1 VEIFSGFSFNT
12 QFPGSLHSQGGHLTR
27 QRMGLLR
34 IKPVLQAW
42 GRTLRGR
49 VPSLSIEITK
59 ECPLRCPGCYAYED
73 AHLGTTNLRSLSDFK
88 GEELIARMLDVVDQH
103 SPLHL
108 SIVGG
113 DPLVRYREL
122 EVLLP
127 QLVTRTHVQVVT
139 SAFRPIPLA
148 WATLPNL
155 QLVISVDGLQPEH
168 DVRRKP
174 ATYERILR
182 NIQGHHIAIHCTIT
196 SAMVKRSGYLLDF
209 VDFWSANPAVEK
221 IWMSIFTPQRGA
233 ANVEC
238 LTSGERRS
246 VVQTLL
252 RLREEQPK
260 LDMPEGMIREF
271 LSPPMSPDRCI
282 FAQTTRTL
290 SADFKT
296 RVEPCQFGGDPDC
309 SRCGCMASMG
319 LAAVGHQKLAGP
331 ITAGHIFWTSTAIG
345 CYVRRGEN
353 TLRKLVS
360 RKQGEC
366 YNSSLARVATPCDN
380 PHLSQLRSEWLKG
393 TQIDPGRSKH

>member
-1 VEIFSGFSFNT
+1 
-12 QFPGSLHSQGGHLTR
+12 
-27 QRMGLLR
+27 MGRLR
-34 IKPVLQAW
+34 IKPALQTW

-88 GEELIARMLDVVDQH
+88 GQELIARVLELVDRY

-122 EVLLP
+122 EILLP
-127 QLVTRTHVQVVT
+127 QLVKRIHVQVVT
-139 SAFRPIPLA
+139 SAFRPIPSS

-155 QLVISVDGLQPEH
+155 QVVVSVDGLQPEH
-168 DVRRKP
+168 DMRRKP

-182 NIQGHHIAIHCTIT
+182 NIQGHHIVVHCTIT
-196 SAMVKRSGYLLDF
+196 SAMVKCRGYIPEF
-209 VDFWSANPAVEK
+209 VDFWSAHPAVEK

-238 LTSGERRS
+238 LTPDERKI
-246 VVQTLL
+246 VAETLL
-252 RLREEQPK
+252 RIRQEERK
-260 LDMPEGMIREF
+260 LDMPKGMIEEF
-271 LSPPMSPDRCI
+271 LSPPASPDRCI

-309 SRCGCMASMG
+309 SRCGCIASMG
-319 LAAVGHQKLAGP
+319 LAAVGHHKLVGP
-331 ITAGHIFWTSTAIG
+331 ITAGHIFWTSAAIG
-345 CYVRRGEN
+345 RYVRRGEN
-353 TLRKLVS
+353 WLQHLVN
-360 RKQGEC
+360 RKQGEVDKDREG
-366 YNSSLARVATPCDN
+366 YHGVSGAKDT
-380 PHLSQLRSEWLKG
+380 LKV
-393 TQIDPGRSKH
+393 ID

>member
-1 VEIFSGFSFNT
+1 
-12 QFPGSLHSQGGHLTR
+12 
-27 QRMGLLR
+27 MGRLR

-88 GEELIARMLDVVDQH
+88 GQELIARVLDVVDQH
-103 SPLHL
+103 RPLHL

-127 QLVTRTHVQVVT
+127 QLVKRAHIQVVT
-139 SAFRPIPLA
+139 SAFRPIPVS

-168 DVRRKP
+168 DLRRKP

-182 NIQGHHIAIHCTIT
+182 NIQGHHIAVHCTIN
-196 SAMVKRSGYLLDF
+196 SAMVKRRGYISEF
-209 VDFWSANPAVEK
+209 VDFWSAIPAVEK

-233 ANVEC
+233 ANGEC
-238 LTSGERRS
+238 LTADERRS
-246 VVQTLL
+246 VVEILL
-252 RLREEQPK
+252 RVRQDQPK
-260 LDMPEGMIREF
+260 FDMLEGMIKEF
-271 LSPPMSPDRCI
+271 LSPPVSPDRCI
-282 FAQTTRTL
+282 FAQTTCTL
-290 SADFKT
+290 PADFKT

-309 SRCGCMASMG
+309 SQCGCIASMG
-319 LAAVGHQKLAGP
+319 LAAVGHQKLVGP

-345 CYVRRGEN
+345 RYVRRGEN
-353 TLRKLVS
+353 TLQHLVN
-360 RKQGEC
+360 RKQG
-366 YNSSLARVATPCDN
+366 
-380 PHLSQLRSEWLKG
+380 
-393 TQIDPGRSKH
+393 